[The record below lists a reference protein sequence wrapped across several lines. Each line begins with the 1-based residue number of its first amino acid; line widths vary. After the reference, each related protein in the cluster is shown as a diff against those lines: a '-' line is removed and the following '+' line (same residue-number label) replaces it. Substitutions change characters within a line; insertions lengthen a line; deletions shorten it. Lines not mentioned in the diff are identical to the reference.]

1 MTKKEEVMNQRSYRT
16 ARTVILLLLA
26 TLLLAA
32 PASADRRMRHDG
44 RRVEVGD
51 SVADVISQ
59 FGEPTMKIDLGEID
73 DGWRRC
79 KVQLWVYEWFPWRYE
94 LRIGRGIILRI
105 DKIRLRKVR

>member
-1 MTKKEEVMNQRSYRT
+1 MKKNSGRT
-16 ARTVILLLLA
+16 TRTVILLLLA
-26 TLLLAA
+26 ALILVA
-32 PASADRRMRHDG
+32 PASAARRMRHDG

-59 FGEPTMKIDLGEID
+59 FGEQTMKVDLGEID
-73 DGWRRC
+73 DGYRRC